1 MGRKG
6 NGGGGDG
13 GGGCN
18 CGGKTERGG
27 GGRRE
32 EEDAD
37 RVSHIHFWKSD
48 SSFFLPRT
56 CSFSLVR
63 ELCLLRVFLLKLFVN
78 VTSELPLPPHEIF
91 LGTFR
96 YHQITRIRWEL
107 QSTVPDCRS
116 SLHN

>member
-32 EEDAD
+32 EDSD

-56 CSFSLVR
+56 CSFSLER

-78 VTSELPLPPHEIF
+78 VTSELSLQPHDF
-91 LGTFR
+91 FFGGTFR
-96 YHQITRIRWEL
+96 NHQITRIRWEL
-107 QSTVPDCRS
+107 QSTVPDCQS

>member
-27 GGRRE
+27 GGGRRE
-32 EEDAD
+32 EEEEED
-37 RVSHIHFWKSD
+37 RVSNIHFWKSD

-56 CSFSLVR
+56 CSFSLER

-78 VTSELPLPPHEIF
+78 VTSELPLPPHEF
-91 LGTFR
+91 F
-96 YHQITRIRWEL
+96 WEHFV
-107 QSTVPDCRS
+107 TIK
-116 SLHN
+116 